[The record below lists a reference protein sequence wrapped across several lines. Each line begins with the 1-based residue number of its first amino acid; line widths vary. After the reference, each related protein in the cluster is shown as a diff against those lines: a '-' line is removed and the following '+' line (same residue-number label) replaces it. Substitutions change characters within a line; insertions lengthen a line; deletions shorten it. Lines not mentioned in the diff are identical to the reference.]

1 MLDTEIVLQPCDP
14 VAEYLNVVGLEAPA
28 HFSQQF
34 TKGIPLQP
42 SAVEL
47 TSPPPPA
54 RGNQHHI
61 VQSFHFMSTY
71 KPKNSRLPHKP
82 LIHSAHDTPEG
93 NWKRWVI
100 AIVGLLVGPF
110 LLVGGLM
117 ATWWA
122 VAWIIVG
129 VFHLLPG
136 IKG

>member
-1 MLDTEIVLQPCDP
+1 M
-14 VAEYLNVVGLEAPA
+14 YLNIVGLEVSV

-34 TKGIPLQP
+34 TEVLPLQP
-42 SAVEL
+42 SAVEP
-47 TSPPPPA
+47 TSPSPSA
-54 RGNQHHI
+54 GGNQHHI

-82 LIHSAHDTPEG
+82 LNHAKFDTPEI
-93 NWKRWVI
+93 KRKRLVI
-100 AIVGLLVGPF
+100 GAVSILVGPI

-129 VFHLLPG
+129 VFHLFPG